1 MRQIERIREK
11 ENREE
16 QKKALDEYKKKA
28 KEEAERQKAEMQEP
42 VNLTKSARSLTL
54 TSLRNLSCW
63 LVRDASNEA
72 LMFWIKVLLFRRP
85 ELKLSWYKLMKMILI
100 KFFSVESL
108 LSVIWLV
115 CYWLV
120 SQTFVFYYHSSYLLL
135 QWKIQITYIYQTF
148 FPHNELNT
156 N

>member
-54 TSLRNLSCW
+54 TSLRNLSC
-63 LVRDASNEA
+63 
-72 LMFWIKVLLFRRP
+72 
-85 ELKLSWYKLMKMILI
+85 
-100 KFFSVESL
+100 
-108 LSVIWLV
+108 
-115 CYWLV
+115 
-120 SQTFVFYYHSSYLLL
+120 
-135 QWKIQITYIYQTF
+135 
-148 FPHNELNT
+148 
-156 N
+156 